1 MAGSIAQQ
9 GFAPLLSFAAL
20 LSINLGVINLLP
32 LPVLDGGHLIIIL
45 IEAITRRKLPTK
57 ALMYIQ
63 MIGIALLVTIFVY
76 ATAKDI
82 LQLL

>member
-1 MAGSIAQQ
+1 M
-9 GFAPLLSFAAL
+9 

-45 IEAITRRKLPTK
+45 IEAITRRKLPPK

>member
-1 MAGSIAQQ
+1 MVDGLREMVVGTEQAESIWTSWAFSHMAGSIAQQ

-45 IEAITRRKLPTK
+45 IEAITRRNYRLKL
-57 ALMYIQ
+57 
-63 MIGIALLVTIFVY
+63 
-76 ATAKDI
+76 
-82 LQLL
+82 